1 MMQLIGSQMDKKKK
15 MNALAIRYNDI
26 WGRVKSFL
34 KSAKISACGLAG
46 FRTVKANLQMVTQ
59 LRVEAILLET
69 CAR

>member
-1 MMQLIGSQMDKKKK
+1 
-15 MNALAIRYNDI
+15 MNALAIRYDDI

-34 KSAKISACGLAG
+34 KSAKISASGLAG

-59 LRVEAILLET
+59 LRVEAILVET